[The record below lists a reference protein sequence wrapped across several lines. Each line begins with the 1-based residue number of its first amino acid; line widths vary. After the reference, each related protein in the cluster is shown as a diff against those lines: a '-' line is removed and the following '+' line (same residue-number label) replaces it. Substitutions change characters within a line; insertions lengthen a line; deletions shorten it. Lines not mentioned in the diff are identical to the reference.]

1 MGTKLPKY
9 RNVNP
14 QSIDKE
20 MPVAINDRHNIRLED

>member
-9 RNVNP
+9 RKGKL